1 MSVVRATAVP
11 VPVAGVHTRRI
22 QRRTGRDVVW
32 RGVWTFLECGD
43 RTSTASQRSS
53 VVLRIIKRFT
63 LFSYYLL
70 VRYYAVSTVVD

>member
-22 QRRTGRDVVW
+22 QRRTGRGVVW
-32 RGVWTFLECGD
+32 RGVWRLDYFWSAEIG
-43 RTSTASQRSS
+43 RARPVNGPRSYTGK
-53 VVLRIIKRFT
+53 V
-63 LFSYYLL
+63 LL

>member
-53 VVLRIIKRFT
+53 R
-63 LFSYYLL
+63 SYTKFLIRKVLL